1 MVLPGNILCFSGDTW
16 ESKYV
21 LKGRASNPPLHVI
34 SIGYPTGLV
43 LFHTEL
49 GIKSVSPLTS
59 KITVGLIVFDL
70 DGTLA
75 DTLPD
80 LTAAAN
86 FACRRLG
93 LPEHPPEAVRGMIGG
108 GERKLIERLVGPAQQ
123 DRVEECL
130 ELYLE
135 HYTRHNEEL
144 TRLYPGVAETLT
156 LLSGRKLA
164 VLSNKLQRLTR
175 QTLEAM
181 DIAWFFAAIRGG
193 GAGLPLKPE
202 PAALLSLTADLGVGP
217 SRSLMVG
224 DKIAD
229 IRAGQ
234 EAGAFTAA
242 VTYGYGDVEALT
254 AASPDFLLARLSQ
267 LPGILA

>member
-1 MVLPGNILCFSGDTW
+1 MSRIAVD
-16 ESKYV
+16 
-21 LKGRASNPPLHVI
+21 
-34 SIGYPTGLV
+34 
-43 LFHTEL
+43 
-49 GIKSVSPLTS
+49 
-59 KITVGLIVFDL
+59 LIVFDL

-93 LPEHPPEAVRGMIGG
+93 LPEHPPEAIRGMIGG
-108 GERKLIERLVGPAQQ
+108 GERTLIERLVGASHQ

-130 ELYLE
+130 QLYLD
-135 HYTRHNEEL
+135 HYTRHNGEL
-144 TRLYPGVAETLT
+144 TRVYPGVPETLGFM
-156 LLSGRKLA
+156 SGKKLA

-175 QTLEAM
+175 QTLEAI
-181 DIAWFFAAIRGG
+181 DIARFFAAIRGG
-193 GAGLPLKPE
+193 GAGLPLKPD
-202 PAALLSLTADLGVGP
+202 PAALLALTADMGVGP

-242 VTYGYGDVEALT
+242 VTYGYGDLDALT
-254 AASPDFLLARLSQ
+254 AASPGFLLARFSQ
-267 LPGILA
+267 LPGILAG

>member
-1 MVLPGNILCFSGDTW
+1 M
-16 ESKYV
+16 
-21 LKGRASNPPLHVI
+21 
-34 SIGYPTGLV
+34 
-43 LFHTEL
+43 
-49 GIKSVSPLTS
+49 TS
-59 KITVGLIVFDL
+59 KIAVDLIVFDL

-80 LTAAAN
+80 ITAAAN

-93 LPEHPPEAVRGMIGG
+93 LTEHSPEAVRGMIGG
-108 GERKLIERLVGPAQQ
+108 GE
-123 DRVEECL
+123 ECL
-130 ELYLE
+130 EFYLD
-135 HYTRHNEEL
+135 YSSRHNGEL
-144 TRLYPGVAETLT
+144 PRLYPGVPETLA
-156 LLSGRKLA
+156 LMSGKKLA

-175 QTLEAM
+175 QTLEAI
-181 DIAWFFAAIRGG
+181 DIARFFAAIRGG

-202 PAALLSLTADLGVGP
+202 PAALLSLIADLRVDP

-229 IRAGQ
+229 ITTGR

-242 VTYGYGDVEALT
+242 VTYGYGDLDALT
-254 AASPDFLLARLSQ
+254 AASPDFLLARFSQ

>member
-1 MVLPGNILCFSGDTW
+1 M
-16 ESKYV
+16 
-21 LKGRASNPPLHVI
+21 
-34 SIGYPTGLV
+34 
-43 LFHTEL
+43 
-49 GIKSVSPLTS
+49 TS
-59 KITVGLIVFDL
+59 KIAVDLIVFDL

-93 LPEHPPEAVRGMIGG
+93 LPEHSPAAIRGMIGG
-108 GERKLIERLVGPAQQ
+108 GERKHNERLVGPAHQ

-130 ELYLE
+130 QLYLD
-135 HYTRHNEEL
+135 HYTRHNGEL
-144 TRLYPGVAETLT
+144 TRLYPGVPETLA
-156 LLSGRKLA
+156 LLSGKKLA

-181 DIAWFFAAIRGG
+181 DLARFFAAIRGG

-202 PAALLSLTADLGVGP
+202 PAALLSLAAGLGVAP
-217 SRSLMVG
+217 ARSLMVG

-229 IRAGQ
+229 IRSGH

-242 VTYGYGDVEALT
+242 VTYGYGDLDALI
-254 AASPDFLLARLSQ
+254 AASPDFILAQFSQ
-267 LPGILA
+267 VPGILAG